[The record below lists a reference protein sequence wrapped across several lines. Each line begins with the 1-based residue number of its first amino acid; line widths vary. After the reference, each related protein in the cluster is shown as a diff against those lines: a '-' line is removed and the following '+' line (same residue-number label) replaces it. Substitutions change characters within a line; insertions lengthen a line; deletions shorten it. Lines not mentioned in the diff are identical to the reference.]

1 LEEITQGRILNMS
14 LYNKYRPSSFD
25 QIKGNNQLVST
36 LQGMLENKETFPHVI
51 LFHGQT
57 GCGKTTLARIIA
69 NELECIGEDY
79 QEINS
84 ANFRGIDTVRD
95 LISKCMFKPLEGKI
109 RVYVLD
115 EIHKMTGEAQN
126 ALLKTLEEPPKHVY
140 FILCTTEPH
149 KLLDT
154 IRGRCSQF
162 QVNPLGD
169 NQMYAL
175 LRRIA
180 RDEGQE
186 LDKSIFDQIIQDA
199 VGHPRNAL
207 QILEQV
213 LRAPADQRLEIARQA
228 AVEQSQVIE
237 LCRALLSGEK
247 WNKVNTILSGL
258 KTQEAEDIRRMVLRY
273 CQAVLLKDKND
284 RAAFIIECFWEPTYN
299 IGFPGIVY
307 CCYKIINL

>member
-1 LEEITQGRILNMS
+1 MS
-14 LYNKYRPSSFD
+14 LYNKYRPTTFD
-25 QIKGNNQLVST
+25 QVRGNTQLVST
-36 LQGMLENKETFPHVI
+36 LQGMLKDKKTFPHTI
-51 LFHGQT
+51 LFHGGT

-69 NELECIGEDY
+69 TELGCSGEDY

-95 LISKCMFKPLEGKI
+95 LISKCMFKPLEGDV

-126 ALLKTLEEPPKHVY
+126 ALLKPLEDTPQHVY

-169 NQMYAL
+169 NQMYSL

-186 LDKSIFDQIIQDA
+186 LEREIYDQIIQDS
-199 VGHPRNAL
+199 VGHPRNAI

-213 LRAPADQRLEIARQA
+213 LRAPVDQRLEIARQA

-247 WNKVNTILSGL
+247 WDKVKDILTGL
-258 KTQEAEDIRRMVLRY
+258 KTMEAEDIRRVVLGY
-273 CQAVLLKDKND
+273 CQAVLLKSKND
-284 RAAFIIECFWEPTYN
+284 RAAFILESFWEPTYN

-307 CCYKIINL
+307 CCYKIINI

>member
-1 LEEITQGRILNMS
+1 MS
-14 LYNKYRPSSFD
+14 LYNKYRPQSFD
-25 QIKGNNQLVST
+25 QIKGNTQLVST
-36 LQGMLENKETFPHVI
+36 LQGMLKDKKTFPHTI
-51 LFHGQT
+51 LLHGNT
-57 GCGKTTLARIIA
+57 GCGKTSIARIIA
-69 NELECIGEDY
+69 NELGCKGEDY

-95 LISKCMFKPLEGKI
+95 LISKCMFKPLEGDV

-126 ALLKTLEEPPKHVY
+126 ALLKPLEDTPNHVY

-149 KLLDT
+149 KLLET

-162 QVNPLGD
+162 QVNPLSEP
-169 NQMYAL
+169 QMYGL

-186 LDKSIFDQIIQDA
+186 LEKEIYDQIIQDA
-199 VGHPRNAL
+199 VGHPRNAI

-213 LRAPADQRLEIARQA
+213 LRAPDDQRLETARQA

-237 LCRALLSGEK
+237 LCRALLSGSASWDAVAK
-247 WNKVNTILSGL
+247 ILTGI
-258 KTQEAEDIRRMVLRY
+258 KEQEAEDIRRIVLGY
-273 CQAVLLKDKND
+273 CQAVLLKNKND
-284 RAAFIIECFWEPTYN
+284 RAALIIETFYEPLYN
-299 IGFPGIVY
+299 IGSVG
-307 CCYKIINL
+307 